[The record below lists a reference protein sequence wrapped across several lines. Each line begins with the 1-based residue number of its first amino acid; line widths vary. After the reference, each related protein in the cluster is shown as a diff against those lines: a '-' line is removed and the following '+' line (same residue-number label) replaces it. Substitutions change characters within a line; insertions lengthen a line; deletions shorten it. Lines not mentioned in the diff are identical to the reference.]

1 MKKLVVPI
9 GLSASD
15 SKILQHA
22 IAIAKAYKGVI
33 YLVHSET
40 CNEGVNNK
48 DDNEQEYVAE
58 SHQLNELANTIRA
71 EDIETHAII
80 MEGVT
85 AAAILN
91 EINNVNADLVVM
103 GSHGHGA
110 IVGALLGSVSQE
122 VVKHAGIPVLLV
134 PVNN

>member
-1 MKKLVVPI
+1 MKNLVVPI

-22 IAIAKAYKGVI
+22 IVIAKAYEGAI
-33 YLVHSET
+33 YLVHTET
-40 CNEGVNNK
+40 GNDGVNDK
-48 DDNEQEYVAE
+48 DDNDQVHVAE

-71 EDIETHAII
+71 ENIETHAIL

-85 AAAILN
+85 ADAILN
-91 EINNVNADLVVM
+91 EVKNVNADLVVM

-134 PVNN
+134 PVDD